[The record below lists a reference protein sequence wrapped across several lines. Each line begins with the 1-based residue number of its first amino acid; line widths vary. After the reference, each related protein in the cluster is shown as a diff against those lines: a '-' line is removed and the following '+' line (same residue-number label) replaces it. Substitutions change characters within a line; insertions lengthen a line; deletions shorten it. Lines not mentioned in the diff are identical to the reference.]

1 MSGTD
6 WPMFVITSIYV
17 IATIVICYYNSKSA
31 KAAQEQIKVAKDQ
44 IAEMIKQYDE
54 AYRPVITIRF
64 ETIRNGLMCFVIEN
78 TGSVAATNINI
89 LINKD
94 FIKNL
99 KTIDSNIRIT
109 EYICSELF
117 LAPCQKVFISIGGI
131 GSFDKIAEII
141 AKFNITYNGKS
152 NHNYNEFAEVDLKR
166 YAHTLLYNSEIEE
179 ISTHLQKMETEEKH
193 FHEKYL
199 NELKNNKPINVIVH
213 SANDK
218 SKKFELYKTVCL
230 NPGKNV
236 TELAELVQLTPE
248 ETLEILI
255 ELEKVDRFIYTYFGN
270 NDIYQNQWYRK

>member
-94 FIKNL
+94 FIK
-99 KTIDSNIRIT
+99 
-109 EYICSELF
+109 
-117 LAPCQKVFISIGGI
+117 IG
-131 GSFDKIAEII
+131 E
-141 AKFNITYNGKS
+141 
-152 NHNYNEFAEVDLKR
+152 
-166 YAHTLLYNSEIEE
+166 
-179 ISTHLQKMETEEKH
+179 
-193 FHEKYL
+193 
-199 NELKNNKPINVIVH
+199 
-213 SANDK
+213 
-218 SKKFELYKTVCL
+218 
-230 NPGKNV
+230 
-236 TELAELVQLTPE
+236 
-248 ETLEILI
+248 
-255 ELEKVDRFIYTYFGN
+255 
-270 NDIYQNQWYRK
+270 